1 MIFETDDALLILGSL
16 SQRSMDIWELSTH
29 LQLEQDISW
38 TNLEADR
45 VHKILRILQRDQL
58 IEWTPSNTSRGGIY
72 QITGTG
78 KSVLAGWLR
87 KTLTIKRHTTF
98 PFDLLVNALGV
109 LSIEERLHLI
119 VRRKAAI
126 ISHLER
132 LDTVANELPDQ
143 KVIPRA
149 IVHHHQIYLQA
160 ELKWLDELDTYVDKW
175 DFETDVPPDGSN
187 E

>member
-1 MIFETDDALLILGSL
+1 MIFETDEALLILGSL

-29 LQLEQDISW
+29 MQLEQDISW
-38 TNLEADR
+38 TNLEVDR
-45 VHKILRILQRDQL
+45 VHKILRFLQHDQL
-58 IEWTPSNTSRGGIY
+58 IEWTASTTSRGGIY

-78 KSVLAGWLR
+78 KAVLADWLR
-87 KTLTIKRHTTF
+87 KTLTINRHTTF
-98 PFDLLVNALGV
+98 PFDLMVNALAV

-119 VRRKAAI
+119 VRRKAAA

-143 KVIPRA
+143 KIIPRA
-149 IVHHHQIYLQA
+149 IIQHHQIYLQA
-160 ELKWLDELDTYVDKW
+160 ELKWLDELDTYVDEL
-175 DFETDVPPDGSN
+175 DFETDVPPDGPN

>member
-1 MIFETDDALLILGSL
+1 MIFETDEALLILGSL
-16 SQRSMDIWELSTH
+16 SQGSMDIWDLSTH
-29 LQLEQDISW
+29 MQLEQDISW
-38 TNLEADR
+38 TNLEVDR
-45 VHKILRILQRDQL
+45 IHKILRFLQRDQL
-58 IEWTPSNTSRGGIY
+58 IEWTPSTTSRGGIY
-72 QITGTG
+72 QITGTR
-78 KSVLAGWLR
+78 KAVLADWLS
-87 KTLTIKRHTTF
+87 KTRTIKRHTTF

-109 LSIEERLHLI
+109 LSSEERLHLI
-119 VRRKAAI
+119 ARRKAAV

-160 ELKWLDELDTYVDKW
+160 ELKWLDELDTYVDEL
-175 DFETDVPPDGSN
+175 DFETDFPPDGSN